1 MPDTA
6 VVDPAG
12 VDVGVDVAG
21 INVNER
27 DEARR
32 PRWLWPTLA
41 APGTVWMVIFFA
53 VPFYGVMAI
62 AGGRDNLLFA
72 RRDPIWNPLQ
82 WHTDTLSSVWQ
93 GIVNGEFGQPFL
105 RTFEYVIAAL
115 AICFVIGYPVAY
127 YVARYGGKRR
137 GLLLGL
143 LLAPFWISYLMRM
156 LAWVNLLQDDG
167 YVNDA
172 LRHLHI
178 VGHPVDWLDGRPY
191 TVVLGLVYGYVPFL
205 ILPLYAALDRID
217 VRLLEASRDLGVSPW
232 RTFVHVTLPLSR
244 QGILAGAAITALPM
258 FGDYYTNTL
267 LSASPRTN
275 MIGNQIQQ
283 AVTESSTRGIGASLV
298 IVLTVLLTVLMA
310 YYLYSS
316 NQAAKEVR

>member
-1 MPDTA
+1 VPRRKSSKEPD
-6 VVDPAG
+6 VS
-12 VDVGVDVAG
+12 
-21 INVNER
+21 
-27 DEARR
+27 RR
-32 PRWLWPTLA
+32 PRWLWPVLA
-41 APGTVWMVIFFA
+41 LPGTVWMIIFFA

-62 AGGRDNLLFA
+62 AGGRDNLLFNT
-72 RRDPIWNPLQ
+72 RDPRWNPLE
-82 WHTDTLSSVWQ
+82 WHWDAFHTVWQ
-93 GIVNGEFGQPFL
+93 GILNGDFGQPFI
-105 RTFEYVIAAL
+105 RTFEYVFFSL
-115 AICFVIGYPVAY
+115 LICFIIGYPVAY

-172 LRHLHI
+172 LRALHI
-178 VGHPVDWLDGRPY
+178 VHRPVDWLDGRPY

-205 ILPLYAALDRID
+205 ILPLYASLDRID
-217 VRLLEASRDLGVSPW
+217 VRLLEASRDLGVNPW
-232 RTFVHVTLPLSR
+232 RTFLKVTLPLSR

-275 MIGNQIQQ
+275 MIGNQIQN
-283 AVTESSTRGIGASLV
+283 AVQTNSTRGIGAALV
-298 IVLTVLLTVLMA
+298 IVLTLLLTVLMF

-316 NQAAKEVR
+316 NAAAKELR

>member
-1 MPDTA
+1 
-6 VVDPAG
+6 VWH
-12 VDVGVDVAG
+12 G
-21 INVNER
+21 ILN
-27 DEARR
+27 D
-32 PRWLWPTLA
+32 
-41 APGTVWMVIFFA
+41 
-53 VPFYGVMAI
+53 
-62 AGGRDNLLFA
+62 D
-72 RRDPIWNPLQ
+72 
-82 WHTDTLSSVWQ
+82 
-93 GIVNGEFGQPFL
+93 FGQPFL
-105 RTFEYVIAAL
+105 RTFEYVL
-115 AICFVIGYPVAY
+115 ASIFLCFIIGYPVAY

-167 YVNDA
+167 YVNDV
-172 LRHLHI
+172 LRGLHI
-178 VGHPVDWLDGRPY
+178 VNRPVDWLDGRPY

-232 RTFVHVTLPLSR
+232 RTFLKVTLPLSR
-244 QGILAGAAITALPM
+244 QGVLAGAAITALPM

-275 MIGNQIQQ
+275 MIGNQIQT
-283 AVTESSTRGIGASLV
+283 AVQTNSTRGIGAALV

-316 NQAAKEVR
+316 NAAAKELR

>member
-1 MPDTA
+1 MW
-6 VVDPAG
+6 PA
-12 VDVGVDVAG
+12 
-21 INVNER
+21 
-27 DEARR
+27 
-32 PRWLWPTLA
+32 LA
-41 APGTVWMVIFFA
+41 APGTIWMVVLFA
-53 VPFYGVMAI
+53 VPFYGVLAI
-62 AGGRDNLLFA
+62 AGGRDDLLFNTRSA
-72 RRDPIWNPLQ
+72 VWNPLH
-82 WHTDTLSSVWQ
+82 WSGDAYSAVWD
-93 GIVNGEFGQPFL
+93 GIRNGEFGKPF
-105 RTFEYVIAAL
+105 RNTFEYVIAAI

-167 YVNDA
+167 YINDA
-172 LRHLHI
+172 LRRTHL
-178 VGHPVDWLDGRPY
+178 VSRPVAWLDGRPS

-217 VRLLEASRDLGVSPW
+217 VRLLEASRDLGVSPM
-232 RTFVHVTLPLSR
+232 RTFLRVTLPLSR
-244 QGILAGAAITALPM
+244 QGMLAGAAITALPM

-275 MIGNQIQQ
+275 LIGNQIQN
-283 AVTESSTRGIGASLV
+283 AVQRNSTRGIGAALV
-298 IVLTVLLTVLMA
+298 IVLTVVLTVLMA

-316 NQAAKEVR
+316 NAAARDLR

>member
-1 MPDTA
+1 M
-6 VVDPAG
+6 
-12 VDVGVDVAG
+12 
-21 INVNER
+21 
-27 DEARR
+27 
-32 PRWLWPTLA
+32 
-41 APGTVWMVIFFA
+41 PGTFWMIVFFA

-62 AGGRDNLLFA
+62 AGGRDNILFNT
-72 RRDPIWNPLQ
+72 RDAKWNPLA
-82 WHTDTLSSVWQ
+82 WRWDAFSAVWQ
-93 GIVNGEFGQPFL
+93 GIRNGEFGQPFV
-105 RTFEYVIAAL
+105 RTFEYVFFSIV
-115 AICFVIGYPVAY
+115 ICFVIGYPVAY

-167 YVNDA
+167 YVNVA
-172 LRHLHI
+172 LRNLHI
-178 VGHPVDWLDGRPY
+178 VSHPIDWLDGRPY

-217 VRLLEASRDLGVSPW
+217 VRLLEASRDLGVSPF
-232 RTFVHVTLPLSR
+232 RTFVQVTLPLSR

-267 LSASPRTN
+267 LSGSPRTN
-275 MIGNQIQQ
+275 MIGNQIQT
-283 AVTESSTRGIGASLV
+283 AVQTNSTRGIGAALV
-298 IVLTVLLTVLMA
+298 IVLTLLLTVLMF

-316 NQAAKEVR
+316 NAAAKELR

>member
-1 MPDTA
+1 M
-6 VVDPAG
+6 VV
-12 VDVGVDVAG
+12 
-21 INVNER
+21 
-27 DEARR
+27 
-32 PRWLWPTLA
+32 L
-41 APGTVWMVIFFA
+41 FA

-62 AGGRDNLLFA
+62 AGGRDDLLFNTP
-72 RRDPIWNPLQ
+72 RTRYGTRCSGTGTPSRDV
-82 WHTDTLSSVWQ
+82 WH
-93 GIVNGEFGQPFL
+93 GILNGEFRQPFI
-105 RTFEYVIAAL
+105 RTFEYVFAAL
-115 AICFVIGYPVAY
+115 VICFIIGYPVAY

-167 YVNDA
+167 YVNDV
-172 LRHLHI
+172 LRGLHL
-178 VGHPVDWLDGRPY
+178 VSRPVDWLDGRPY

-217 VRLLEASRDLGVSPW
+217 VRLLEASRDLGVSPF
-232 RTFVHVTLPLSR
+232 RTFVQVTLPLSR
-244 QGILAGAAITALPM
+244 QGMLAGAAITALPM

-275 MIGNQIQQ
+275 MIGNQIQN
-283 AVTESSTRGIGASLV
+283 AVQSNSTRGIGAALV
-298 IVLTVLLTVLMA
+298 IVLTALLAVLMA

-316 NQAAKEVR
+316 NAAREGPADEAARCGGGRTRGASRTSSPRSRGRT